1 MFQSFLGIDLNDFLQ
16 VQWHAKAR
24 MNAGAN
30 FYIVG
35 RDPAGIPHPSKP
47 ENLYEHTHGG
57 RVLKMAPGLD
67 GLKIINFKVAAYDKT
82 TRAMAFFDEKRAKDF
97 LQGLDQIKLSY
108 AVVTS

>member
-1 MFQSFLGIDLNDFLQ
+1 MMYAGPTE

-82 TRAMAFFDEKRAKDF
+82 TRAMAFFDGESPPEGFMSHTAWNVLAKHYR
-97 LQGLDQIKLSY
+97 Q
-108 AVVTS
+108 

>member
-1 MFQSFLGIDLNDFLQ
+1 M
-16 VQWHAKAR
+16 QWHAKAR

-47 ENLYEHTHGG
+47 ENLYEQTHGG

-67 GLKIINFKVAAYDKT
+67 GLKIIDFKVAAYDKKKNKMAYFDDE
-82 TRAMAFFDEKRAKDF
+82 RAEDF
-97 LQGLDQIKLSY
+97 LQGPYPIKLSDML
-108 AVVTS
+108 VSHGVLIL

>member
-1 MFQSFLGIDLNDFLQ
+1 MDMNDLPQ

-97 LQGLDQIKLSY
+97 LQGLDQINLS
-108 AVVTS
+108 VVASL